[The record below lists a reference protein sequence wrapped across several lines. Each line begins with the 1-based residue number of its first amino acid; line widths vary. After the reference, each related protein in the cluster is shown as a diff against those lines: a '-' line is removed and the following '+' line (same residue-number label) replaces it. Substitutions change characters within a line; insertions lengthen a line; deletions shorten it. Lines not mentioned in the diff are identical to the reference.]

1 MWRVFLAV
9 VTLCFVAQAARGQDA
24 PKSLDENG
32 AVPPAGFTHGAF
44 ARPPDIT
51 RSAENDEFGRN
62 VIRALKS
69 TMPRAR
75 TIGRITIRLLL
86 DETGKLLEVRAIK
99 TEGDPQNIAPAKY
112 AAEMERNVLNAVKRA
127 HFPHPPKGATI
138 SDRSFLARYVYY

>member
-24 PKSLDENG
+24 PKSLDEEG

-62 VIRALKS
+62 VLRALKS
-69 TMPRAR
+69 TMPGAR
-75 TIGRITIRLLL
+75 TIGRITIRLLI

-99 TEGDPQNIAPAKY
+99 TEGDPQNI
-112 AAEMERNVLNAVKRA
+112 AEMERNVLNAVKRA

>member
-1 MWRVFLAV
+1 MRRVFLAL
-9 VTLCFVAQAARGQDA
+9 VTLCFVGQAARGQDV
-24 PKSLDENG
+24 PRSLDEKG
-32 AVPPAGFTHGAF
+32 AVPPAGSTRGAF

-62 VIRALKS
+62 VLRALKS
-69 TMPRAR
+69 TMPSAR
-75 TIGRITIRLLL
+75 TIGQITIRLLL

-112 AAEMERNVLNAVKRA
+112 AAELERIVLNAAKRT
-127 HFPHPPKGATI
+127 HFPHPPKGATV